1 VGLYST
7 GARLLEFTTIKG
19 FKDILPGEV
28 EVWQRVERRSRRVF
42 RSFGFQEIKLPL
54 MEMTELFKRSIG
66 EETDIVSKEMYT
78 FTDSKG
84 RNFSLRPEAT
94 ASLVRAYIQHR
105 LYQDNPLQKVFMMG
119 PMFRH
124 ERPQKG
130 RFRQFH
136 QIDAEIFGDRGPKSD
151 AEIILLA
158 MTLFE
163 TVGLSGLSLHINSL
177 GCPEC
182 RAAFREELKKY
193 LALEK
198 DGLCED
204 CKRRA
209 DTNPLRVFD
218 CKVEGCKEVVRGA
231 PSILDFICEDCKQHF
246 KGLQEYLVL
255 LGIPFTVNPML
266 VRGLDYY
273 TRTTFEIQT
282 DRLGAQNAVLGGG
295 RYDGLSQ
302 QLGGP
307 DHPAIG
313 FALGVERLI
322 TLLQEEGQ
330 EENSGPDLFI
340 IGLGEEAEKKA
351 FSWACDLRKSGFWV
365 ETDYGSKGLKAQ
377 LRRADRLGASRVLI
391 VGDNELASGKALLKD
406 MGRKEQ
412 RPVNLEDLLNT
423 LKNLMVME
431 VR

>member
-1 VGLYST
+1 
-7 GARLLEFTTIKG
+7 
-19 FKDILPGEV
+19 
-28 EVWQRVERRSRRVF
+28 VF
-42 RSFGFQEIKLPL
+42 RNFGFLEIKLPL

-105 LYQDNPLQKVFMMG
+105 LYQDNPLQKVFMIG

-136 QIDAEIFGDRGPKSD
+136 QIDAEIFGDPGPKSD

-158 MTLFE
+158 MTVFE
-163 TVGLSGLSLHINSL
+163 TVGLSGLSLQVNSL

-182 RAAFREELKKY
+182 RSAFREELKKY
-193 LALEK
+193 LGQQKEE
-198 DGLCED
+198 LCED
-204 CKRRA
+204 CRRRA

-218 CKVEGCKEVVRGA
+218 CKADGCKEVVAGA
-231 PSILDFICEDCKQHF
+231 PSILEFICGDCERHF
-246 KGLQEYLVL
+246 KGVQDYLGL
-255 LGIPFTVNPML
+255 LGIAFTINPML

-295 RYDGLSQ
+295 RYDGLSK

-313 FALGVERLI
+313 FALGMERLI

-330 EENSGPDLFI
+330 EKNPVPDLFI
-340 IGLGEEAEKKA
+340 IGLGEDAEKKA
-351 FSWACDLRKSGFWV
+351 FTWASDLRKSGFWV

-406 MGRKEQ
+406 MIRKQ
-412 RPVNLEDLLNT
+412 QKSVDLEDLLNT
-423 LKNLMVME
+423 LKNLLVME
-431 VR
+431 AR

>member
-1 VGLYST
+1 
-7 GARLLEFTTIKG
+7 
-19 FKDILPGEV
+19 
-28 EVWQRVERRSRRVF
+28 
-42 RSFGFQEIKLPL
+42 
-54 MEMTELFKRSIG
+54 
-66 EETDIVSKEMYT
+66 
-78 FTDSKG
+78 
-84 RNFSLRPEAT
+84 
-94 ASLVRAYIQHR
+94 
-105 LYQDNPLQKVFMMG
+105 
-119 PMFRH
+119 MFRH

-136 QIDAEIFGDRGPKSD
+136 QIDAEIFGDPGPKSD

-158 MTLFE
+158 MTVFE
-163 TVGLSGLSLHINSL
+163 TVGLPGLSLQINSL

-182 RAAFREELKKY
+182 RVAFREELKKY
-193 LALEK
+193 LGQKKE
-198 DGLCED
+198 GLCED
-204 CKRRA
+204 CRRRA

-218 CKVEGCKEVVRGA
+218 CKVEGCKEVVAGA
-231 PSILDFICEDCKQHF
+231 PSILDFICGDCAQHF
-246 KGLQEYLVL
+246 KGLQEYLGL
-255 LGIPFTVNPML
+255 LGIPFTINRML

-295 RYDGLSQ
+295 RYDGLSK

-322 TLLQEEGQ
+322 TLLQEESR
-330 EENSGPDLFI
+330 EKNPVPDLFI

-351 FSWACDLRKSGFWV
+351 FAWACDLRKSGFWV

-391 VGDNELASGKALLKD
+391 VGENELASGKALLKD
-406 MGRKEQ
+406 MVRKEQ
-412 RPVNLEDLLNT
+412 KPVDLEDLLGT
-423 LKNLMVME
+423 IKNLLVMDA
-431 VR
+431 R

>member
-1 VGLYST
+1 M
-7 GARLLEFTTIKG
+7 EFTTIKG

-42 RSFGFQEIKLPL
+42 RNFGFLEIKLPL

-105 LYQDNPLQKVFMMG
+105 LYQDNPLQKVFMIG

-136 QIDAEIFGDRGPKSD
+136 QIDAEIFGDPGPKSD

-158 MTLFE
+158 MTVFE
-163 TVGLSGLSLHINSL
+163 AVGLSGLSLQVNSL

-182 RAAFREELKKY
+182 RSAFREELKKY
-193 LALEK
+193 LAQKKEA
-198 DGLCED
+198 LCED
-204 CKRRA
+204 CRRRA

-218 CKVEGCKEVVRGA
+218 CKADGCKEVVAGA
-231 PSILDFICEDCKQHF
+231 PSILEFICGDCERHL
-246 KGLQEYLVL
+246 KGVQEYLGL
-255 LGIPFTVNPML
+255 LGIAFTINPML

-273 TRTTFEIQT
+273 TRTTFEIQS
-282 DRLGAQNAVLGGG
+282 DRLGTQNAVLGGG
-295 RYDGLSQ
+295 RYDGLSK

-307 DHPAIG
+307 DHSAIG
-313 FALGVERLI
+313 FALGMERLI

-330 EENSGPDLFI
+330 EKNPVPDLFI
-340 IGLGEEAEKKA
+340 IGLGEKAEKKA

-406 MGRKEQ
+406 MAGKQ
-412 RPVNLEDLLNT
+412 QKSVDLEDLLNT
-423 LKNLMVME
+423 LKNLLVME
-431 VR
+431 AR

>member
-1 VGLYST
+1 M
-7 GARLLEFTTIKG
+7 EFTTIKG

-42 RSFGFQEIKLPL
+42 RNFGFLEIKLPL

-105 LYQDNPLQKVFMMG
+105 LYQDNPLQKVFMIG

-136 QIDAEIFGDRGPKSD
+136 QIDAEIFGDPGPKSD

-158 MTLFE
+158 MTVFE
-163 TVGLSGLSLHINSL
+163 TVGLSGLSLQVNSL

-182 RAAFREELKKY
+182 RSAFREELKKY
-193 LALEK
+193 LGQQKEE
-198 DGLCED
+198 LCED
-204 CKRRA
+204 CRRRA

-218 CKVEGCKEVVRGA
+218 CKADGCKEVVAGA
-231 PSILDFICEDCKQHF
+231 PSILEFICGDCERHF
-246 KGLQEYLVL
+246 KGVQDYLGL
-255 LGIPFTVNPML
+255 LGIAFTINPML

-295 RYDGLSQ
+295 RYDGLSK

-313 FALGVERLI
+313 FALGMERLI

-330 EENSGPDLFI
+330 EKNPVPDLFI
-340 IGLGEEAEKKA
+340 IGLGEDAEKKA
-351 FSWACDLRKSGFWV
+351 FTWASDLRKSGFWV

-406 MGRKEQ
+406 MIRKQ
-412 RPVNLEDLLNT
+412 QKSVDLEDLLNT
-423 LKNLMVME
+423 LKNLLVME
-431 VR
+431 AR

>member
-1 VGLYST
+1 
-7 GARLLEFTTIKG
+7 LEFATIKG

-28 EVWQRVERRSRRVF
+28 EVWQRVERSSRRVF
-42 RSFGFQEIKLPL
+42 RNFGFLEIKLPL

-105 LYQDNPLQKVFMMG
+105 LYQDNPLQKVFMIG

-136 QIDAEIFGDRGPKSD
+136 QIDAEIFGDPGPRSD

-158 MTLFE
+158 MTVFE
-163 TVGLSGLSLHINSL
+163 TVGLSGLSLQVNSL

-182 RAAFREELKKY
+182 RTAFREELKKY
-193 LALEK
+193 LGQQKEA
-198 DGLCED
+198 LCED
-204 CKRRA
+204 CRRRA

-218 CKVEGCKEVVRGA
+218 CKADGCKEVVAGA
-231 PSILDFICEDCKQHF
+231 PSILEFICGDCERHF
-246 KGLQEYLVL
+246 KGVQDYLDL
-255 LGIPFTVNPML
+255 LGIAFTINPML

-295 RYDGLSQ
+295 RYDGLSK

-313 FALGVERLI
+313 FALGMERLI

-330 EENSGPDLFI
+330 EKNPVPDLFI
-340 IGLGEEAEKKA
+340 IGLGEDAEKKA
-351 FSWACDLRKSGFWV
+351 FSWASDLRKSGFWV

-406 MGRKEQ
+406 MVRKQ
-412 RPVNLEDLLNT
+412 QKSVDLEDLLNT
-423 LKNLMVME
+423 LKNLLVME
-431 VR
+431 AR